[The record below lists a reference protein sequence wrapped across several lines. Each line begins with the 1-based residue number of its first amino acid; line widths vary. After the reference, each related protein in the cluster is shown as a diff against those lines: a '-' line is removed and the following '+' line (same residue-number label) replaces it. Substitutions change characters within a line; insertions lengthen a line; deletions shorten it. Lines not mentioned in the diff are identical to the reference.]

1 VADVTDPAIGRLRA
15 DRERGATALARG
27 AVETIATAPAADRQ
41 ALAEGIAAVR
51 PSMPAIAA
59 IAREAARLRHPR
71 DLLVEIET
79 EHEAVAR
86 DAAALV
92 PGNASVATI
101 SDSSLVERVL
111 RRAAPA
117 RVVVGVAGAS
127 DEGHHLVA
135 RLRAARLDAFAVPL
149 AELDADLA
157 VIGCDAIFDD
167 GGFVNRSGTAELIA
181 RFSERPVI
189 VVGDRWRRV
198 AGPTPAGW
206 TEPELFEPVRGEAN
220 ISVLGGRRSA

>member
-1 VADVTDPAIGRLRA
+1 MTGTDPAIGRLRV

-27 AVETIATAPAADRQ
+27 AVETIATTPAADRQ
-41 ALAEGIAAVR
+41 ALAERIATVR
-51 PSMPAIAA
+51 PSMPAIAT
-59 IAREAARLRHPR
+59 IAREAARLQDPL
-71 DLLVEIET
+71 DLLVEIEA
-79 EHEAVAR
+79 EHEGVAR

-117 RVVVGVAGAS
+117 RVVVGVAGAT
-127 DEGHHLVA
+127 DEGHQLVA
-135 RLRAARLDAFAVPL
+135 RLRAAGLDAFALSL

-167 GGFVNRSGTAELIA
+167 GGFVNRAGTAVLIT
-181 RFSERPVI
+181 RLSKRPVI

-198 AGPTPAGW
+198 AGPTPALW
-206 TEPELFEPVRGEAN
+206 SEPELFEPVRGAAN
-220 ISVLGGRRSA
+220 IAVLDGRQSV